1 MNNKIIKFLST
12 LKNASLAR
20 KEFAVVSYYPV
31 VLSCVESLYKEGLI
45 QSYSLTEKDNKKT
58 IFIRLRIINDI
69 CLTSNIK
76 LVSKSVYAKYL
87 TYKDIVRLVVKQ
99 KDCFF
104 LTTKGISSLKDCKT
118 SKIGGVLMFSC

>member
-12 LKNASLAR
+12 LKNASLAK
-20 KEFAVVSYYPV
+20 KEFVVVSYYPI
-31 VLSCVESLYKEGLI
+31 VLSCTESLYKECLI
-45 QSYSLTEKDNKKT
+45 QSYSLTENNNNKI
-58 IFIRLRIINDI
+58 IFIRLRVVNDF

-76 LVSKSVYAKYL
+76 LISKSVYTKYL
-87 TYKDIVRLVVKQ
+87 TYKDIVRLVIKQ

-104 LTTKGISSLKDCKT
+104 LTSKGICSLKDCKT

>member
-12 LKNASLAR
+12 LKNASLVK
-20 KEFAVVSYYPV
+20 KEFVAVPYYTI
-31 VLSCVESLYKEGLI
+31 VLSCTESLYKEGLI
-45 QSYSLTEKDNKKT
+45 QSYTLAGNKTNKV
-58 IFIRLRIINDI
+58 IVIRLRVVNDF

-76 LVSKSVYAKYL
+76 LISKSVYTKYL
-87 TYKDIVRLVVKQ
+87 TYKDIVRLVIKQ

-104 LTTKGISSLKDCKT
+104 LTSKGIRSLKDCKA